1 MPGFPNK
8 FVKDLTGSIAPLA
21 ALSFTMAAG
30 FAALGVDVG
39 LMYREQVRLQL
50 AADAAVL
57 AAVTALPN
65 ETDAL
70 ALALEYSNKNMPVAR
85 DGTVLVAADVEF
97 GQWDAE
103 TRIFTAGVS
112 PASVV
117 RVTTRLAQANGNAAN
132 WHLARIFGFTTAD
145 ISRVAV
151 ALKSSLP
158 CLLALDP
165 SARHT
170 LSLDSNA
177 EITAPDCEVY
187 SDSSSGYGLSAYSNS
202 HITSQKTCTVG
213 HYVGSGSHYRPTPEQ
228 HCPFIADP
236 LASLSPP
243 SFVGCNHNN
252 FMLDTSFLETINP
265 GVYCGGILIKNN
277 TKVTFNPGIYIIKNG
292 EFKVDSNAEVN
303 GTGVGFYLTGDAKIY
318 FDSNTKVDFTA
329 PTDGDMAGL
338 IFFEDRSATLL
349 IDHEFNSNSI
359 NRLEGAIYLSRG
371 YLRIDSNSNISQ
383 NANFTTIIARRI
395 KIDSNA
401 NLILNAD
408 YDASSVPSFFV
419 GANMVNLLL

>member
-1 MPGFPNK
+1 MPGFSNK

-132 WHLARIFGFTTAD
+132 WHLARIFG
-145 ISRVAV
+145 
-151 ALKSSLP
+151 LP
-158 CLLALDP
+158 
-165 SARHT
+165 
-170 LSLDSNA
+170 
-177 EITAPDCEVY
+177 
-187 SDSSSGYGLSAYSNS
+187 
-202 HITSQKTCTVG
+202 
-213 HYVGSGSHYRPTPEQ
+213 RPTFPEW
-228 HCPFIADP
+228 P
-236 LASLSPP
+236 SP
-243 SFVGCNHNN
+243 
-252 FMLDTSFLETINP
+252 
-265 GVYCGGILIKNN
+265 
-277 TKVTFNPGIYIIKNG
+277 
-292 EFKVDSNAEVN
+292 
-303 GTGVGFYLTGDAKIY
+303 
-318 FDSNTKVDFTA
+318 
-329 PTDGDMAGL
+329 
-338 IFFEDRSATLL
+338 
-349 IDHEFNSNSI
+349 
-359 NRLEGAIYLSRG
+359 
-371 YLRIDSNSNISQ
+371 
-383 NANFTTIIARRI
+383 
-395 KIDSNA
+395 
-401 NLILNAD
+401 
-408 YDASSVPSFFV
+408 SSHLCR
-419 GANMVNLLL
+419 AY